1 MKNDPPGDIRTY
13 LKMLER
19 VPEIFRRSLDAIAIY
34 DLEGRIL
41 LGNPAARAMIGSE
54 RAATLQGHHFA
65 SHMTLEASTQAARD
79 LAHCIALGQTVDS
92 HSVFID
98 GNGQSVPVLTR
109 LVPARVAGKIVGVIG
124 FARDQRPRLDVEE
137 QFMRSEQQFRS
148 LFENHPDA
156 LALHD
161 LEGRFL
167 RVNAAC
173 ERLTGYSVEELIGTT
188 PAIIAPN
195 GKYDVAGVR
204 AAMERGE
211 TSQFELPI
219 RTKSGSIRIVDGRR
233 VPLHVDGK
241 VRGYSGMI
249 RDVTEERLAARN
261 SAHRAT
267 RIAELYRIASA
278 AAVDPDAK
286 VATALEAGLTE
297 LGAEWA
303 YVARFDGDG
312 TTITHTKVKG
322 PAHMP
327 ADSILQADAN
337 RLRQA
342 LEEEDFFVSDD
353 RGSDPPAVA
362 GAALSVEG
370 RRYGAIAFAQTGELM
385 RISAGDRDYIRA
397 LAVLIGSAIQQG
409 ERNKRLDTLAF
420 GDALTGLPNRALLQD
435 RLEQTLLSARRHRRS
450 FAAHYIDIDHFKTIN
465 DTYGHHVGDA
475 VLVAV
480 SAWLRSV
487 LRDSD
492 TIGRIGGDEFVVL
505 QPEIDS
511 QRQAEELAAKLCAI
525 RDQPFRVG
533 THDITVTI
541 SVGCAV
547 FPVDAENPVDM
558 LKAADSALYD
568 VKNRGRN
575 GYAIGAAN

>member
-1 MKNDPPGDIRTY
+1 MKNDPPGDIHAY

-19 VPEIFRRSLDAIAIY
+19 VPEIFRRSWDAIAIY
-34 DLEGRIL
+34 DLEGRIV
-41 LGNPAARAMIGSE
+41 LGNAAARAMIGSE
-54 RAATLQGHHFA
+54 RAAALQGHHFA

-79 LAHCIALGQTVDS
+79 LAHCIALGQTVEGR
-92 HSVFID
+92 SVFID
-98 GNGQSVPVLTR
+98 GGGQPIPVVTR
-109 LVPARVAGKIVGVIG
+109 LVPARLAGKIVGVIG
-124 FARDQRPRLDVEE
+124 FARDQRLRRDVEE
-137 QFMRSEQQFRS
+137 QFMRAEQQFRS

-173 ERLTGYSVEELIGTT
+173 ERLSGYSVEELVGAT
-188 PAIIAPN
+188 PALLAPN
-195 GKYDVAGVR
+195 GKYDVEGIR

-211 TSQFELPI
+211 TSEFELPI
-219 RTKSGSIRIVDGRR
+219 RTKSGGIRMVDGRR
-233 VPLHVDGK
+233 VPLHVDGH
-241 VRGYSGMI
+241 VRGYCGMI
-249 RDVTEERLAARN
+249 RDVTEERTAARN

-278 AAVDPDAK
+278 AGVDPDEK

-303 YVARFDGDG
+303 YVARLDESGM
-312 TTITHTKVKG
+312 TITHGEVKS
-322 PAHMP
+322 PTCMP
-327 ADSILQADAN
+327 EEAILQADAD
-337 RLRQA
+337 RIREA
-342 LEEEDFFVSDD
+342 LKDEDVFVSHDQAAH
-353 RGSDPPAVA
+353 PPSFAC
-362 GAALSVEG
+362 AALSVEG
-370 RRYGAIAFAQTGELM
+370 RRYGAIAFAQTGEPM
-385 RISAGDRDYIRA
+385 RISPTDRDYVRA

-450 FAAHYIDIDHFKTIN
+450 FAAHYVDIDHFKAIN
-465 DTYGHHVGDA
+465 DTFGHHVGDS

-480 SAWLRSV
+480 SGWLRSV

-525 RDQPFRVG
+525 RDQTFRVG
-533 THDITVTI
+533 ARDIVVTI

-547 FPVDAENPVDM
+547 FPIDAENPVDM
-558 LKAADSALYD
+558 LKAADAALYD
-568 VKNRGRN
+568 VKHRGRN
-575 GYAIGAAN
+575 GYAVGLAN